1 MLVIDYVRQDLSKEG
16 MRKVAAQEIG
26 DVHTLRRL
34 YDNTERRTEALLRV
48 FHVQNAPWAV
58 EFMLKKF
65 YIKADEL
72 VGNSF
77 GRYVDNGYP
86 EKKRRGKPLL
96 KSKTWQTQHDPWRGI
111 SKTAFSVDYLK
122 SYRVRDPSTQS
133 ASDAQG
139 KMMELNCYDDTNDDT
154 PMYGWDIC
162 AQRLVCYFCYRTIVF
177 GTNIFQ
183 SCYVQHKESA
193 PNMPENSDDIR
204 NPYEQQ
210 NGNNPKNNEY
220 FPVLD
225 SLDNGN
231 VIIIF
236 ENSKTRS
243 IRDTV
248 ISARQKWES
257 RWRRLPFYL
266 AYESHDISSDDQ
278 MASECM
284 RLILQDIWK
293 ALAESWEHLLDI
305 SSHHVA
311 ILEEKIYEFP
321 ADESRADEIWFNSS
335 NWLKTERLVFEHSN
349 ILKEVQLNLRE
360 LMDDNSTADN
370 STAETPWLEA
380 STNDF
385 ERLQSR
391 VDEDLVKPTNSLS
404 DLMYKSVEIRD
415 SRHSLELS
423 YSMWRLSWITFI
435 FLPLTFTVSFFGMN
449 VDTFA
454 DDPDIKWF
462 FISAVPL
469 MVLVLISWYILKHQ
483 LARSR
488 QTPYSRGLYE
498 KLFTELA
505 TQYPRLWSRSGPRD
519 YIVPRSRPQQ
529 FKWWLV
535 RRWNEA
541 DRTIR
546 NTLGAEDDQFDGLGS
561 WSHLKRTLSR
571 RWTAEI
577 SITDQLKTD
586 PKKFEEGDG
595 ETVAEGI
602 GEVTEMLH
610 IPVQRRPLYNDQ
622 AMLRVPHDLDQ
633 RVSFVSATSHRA
645 SLGGGRPSSQGSSG
659 GRNSGVMIEE
669 QKPDWLQALN

>member
-1 MLVIDYVRQDLSKEG
+1 M
-16 MRKVAAQEIG
+16 
-26 DVHTLRRL
+26 
-34 YDNTERRTEALLRV
+34 
-48 FHVQNAPWAV
+48 P
-58 EFMLKKF
+58 
-65 YIKADEL
+65 
-72 VGNSF
+72 
-77 GRYVDNGYP
+77 
-86 EKKRRGKPLL
+86 
-96 KSKTWQTQHDPWRGI
+96 
-111 SKTAFSVDYLK
+111 
-122 SYRVRDPSTQS
+122 
-133 ASDAQG
+133 
-139 KMMELNCYDDTNDDT
+139 
-154 PMYGWDIC
+154 DI
-162 AQRLVCYFCYRTIVF
+162 
-177 GTNIFQ
+177 
-183 SCYVQHKESA
+183 
-193 PNMPENSDDIR
+193 PDIQ

-210 NGNNPKNNEY
+210 NRYKAKENEY

-236 ENSKTRS
+236 ENSKSRS
-243 IRDTV
+243 IKDTV
-248 ISARQKWES
+248 ISAREKWES

-284 RLILQDIWK
+284 RLILQDVWK
-293 ALAESWEHLLDI
+293 SVAECWEHLLDI
-305 SSHHVA
+305 SSHHVG

-335 NWLKTERLVFEHSN
+335 NWLKTERLVFEHHN

-360 LMDDNSTADN
+360 LTDDA
-370 STAETPWLEA
+370 STAETLWLEA
-380 STNDF
+380 STNEF
-385 ERLQSR
+385 ERLQNR
-391 VDEDLVKPTNSLS
+391 VDEDLVKPTASLS

-435 FLPLTFTVSFFGMN
+435 FLPLTFTVGFFGMN
-449 VDTFA
+449 VDTFSN
-454 DDPDIKWF
+454 DPDVKWF
-462 FISAVPL
+462 FISAIPL
-469 MVLVLISWYILKHQ
+469 MVIVLISWYILKHQ

-498 KLFTELA
+498 RLFTDLA
-505 TQYPRLWSRSGPRD
+505 MKYPRLWSRAGPRE
-519 YIVPRSRPQQ
+519 YIVPRSRGQR

-546 NTLGAEDDQFDGLGS
+546 NTLGAENDQFDGLGS
-561 WSHLKRTLSR
+561 WSKLKRTLSR

-577 SITDQLKTD
+577 SDTDQLDTN
-586 PKKFEEGDG
+586 PKKFEEGEAD
-595 ETVAEGI
+595 TIAEGI
-602 GEVTEMLH
+602 EEVTEMLN
-610 IPVQRRPLYNDQ
+610 IPISRPPLYTDQ
-622 AMLRVPHDLDQ
+622 AKLRVPHNLDQ

-669 QKPDWLQALN
+669 QRQDWLQDIST